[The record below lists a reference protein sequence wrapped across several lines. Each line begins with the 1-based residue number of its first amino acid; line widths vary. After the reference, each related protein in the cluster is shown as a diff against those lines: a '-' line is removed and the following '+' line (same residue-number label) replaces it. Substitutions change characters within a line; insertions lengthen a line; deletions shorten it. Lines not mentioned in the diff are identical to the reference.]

1 MMRRTLVIAAL
12 IVLVGCGGGRQPDG
26 TMDVV
31 WTGADTTQYQA
42 QASAIWCQEGGW
54 LEVTGLRGDTGVGVV
69 VYPEDSI
76 PAGSYAV
83 HDPADSL
90 GQGAAVAIRWFGEN
104 AVHALQSRNGSV
116 RLTEDTVGMLSGEFE
131 ARVVSTMRPETLYV
145 EGIIQRV
152 AVTAGD
158 SNCAG
163 IPPPPPAPADTSID

>member
-1 MMRRTLVIAAL
+1 MMLRPTLVSAAL
-12 IVLVGCGGGRQPDG
+12 IVLVACGGSRQPDG

-31 WTGADTTQYQA
+31 WMGADTTQYRA
-42 QASAIWCQEGGW
+42 QASAIWCKEGGW

-104 AVHALQSRNGSV
+104 AVHALQSRTGSV
-116 RLTEDTVGMLSGEFE
+116 SLAEDTVGLLSGEFD
-131 ARVVSTMRPETLYV
+131 AQVVSIMRPETLYV
-145 EGIIQRV
+145 EGTIQRV

-158 SNCAG
+158 ANCAG
-163 IPPPPPAPADTSID
+163 IPPVALADTSVD